1 MSTQIFIQFLL
12 FDDWKFW
19 KEAAGEPAWEASP
32 AGKDGDAAGKDGE
45 AAGKDSDWTG
55 LMFAFAAGK
64 RKYN

>member
-12 FDDWKFW
+12 FDGWKFW

-32 AGKDGDAAGKDGE
+32 AGKDGDAAGKD
-45 AAGKDSDWTG
+45 SDWTG